1 MRHRVR
7 LVFSNIVREPAF
19 AWLAG
24 QLGWRPAGEPQQYAQ
39 SQERVWLADDLG
51 ASITYVDDQLLH
63 SQYLIVEGTSEEVM
77 TVHELVNPRA
87 PFCSR
92 DSVRAMLDPAGDCY
106 DPILGLYV
114 AALIAPP
121 EAEPEILSWIRNAM
135 EHPDPVVRRAAY
147 FATSYPGWREFEPL
161 LVQASEQ
168 DPDPEARD
176 LATRAVA
183 SLTRHVWKEG

>member
-1 MRHRVR
+1 MRHRLR

-24 QLGWRPAGEPQQYAQ
+24 ELGWRPAGEPQEYAQ
-39 SQERVWLADDLG
+39 SHERVWTLPDAG
-51 ASITYVDDQLLH
+51 TTVTYVDDKLVTV
-63 SQYLIVEGTSEEVM
+63 QYLIVEGTDEEVAA
-77 TVHELVNPRA
+77 VRESVNQRA
-87 PFCSR
+87 PFYTR
-92 DSVRAMLDPAGDCY
+92 DSVRALLDPAADSY

-121 EAEPEILSWIRNAM
+121 EAEPEVLTWISDAM
-135 EHPDPVVRRAAY
+135 RHSNPMLRRAAY

-161 LVQASEQ
+161 LVKASQE
-168 DPDPEARD
+168 DPDPEAREM
-176 LATRAVA
+176 AARALS